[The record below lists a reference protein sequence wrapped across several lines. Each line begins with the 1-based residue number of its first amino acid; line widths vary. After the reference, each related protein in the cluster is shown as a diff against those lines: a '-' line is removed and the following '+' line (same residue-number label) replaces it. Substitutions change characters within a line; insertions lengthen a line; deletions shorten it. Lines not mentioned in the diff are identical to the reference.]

1 MKKKYKLFTLVS
13 LLLVVIL
20 IAGIVWFYKGKND
33 SSTKIN
39 HGEAIPASQETD
51 FNQSTNQGNTS
62 KEVNE
67 EDNSEKDNEADIP
80 WDFVE

>member
-1 MKKKYKLFTLVS
+1 MKKKYKLFILV

-20 IAGIVWFYKGKND
+20 IAGIIWFYKGKND
-33 SSTKIN
+33 SNTKIN
-39 HGEAIPASQETD
+39 YSEAIPASQETY

>member
-1 MKKKYKLFTLVS
+1 MC
-13 LLLVVIL
+13 IR
-20 IAGIVWFYKGKND
+20 D
-33 SSTKIN
+33 R
-39 HGEAIPASQETD
+39 
-51 FNQSTNQGNTS
+51 GNTS

>member
-39 HGEAIPASQETD
+39 HGEAIPVSQETD